1 MKIRYKKKRLRVNLF
16 IVIAWGV
23 LVVLTL
29 FFSSKRQWFDYVYFI
44 MLIFH
49 LAQYI
54 YENKKQY
61 LTIENGTISKN
72 LLFQTKK
79 MNLNEITQIKKF
91 AGDYILKSKL
101 EELTITTQI
110 IDADSLVDLNAA
122 LEQLEL
128 PADRTPFTRPID
140 INI

>member
-1 MKIRYKKKRLRVNLF
+1 MNIRYKKKRLRVNLF
-16 IVIAWGV
+16 ISIAWGV
-23 LVVLTL
+23 LVILTL
-29 FFSSKRQWFDYVYFI
+29 FFSSKRQWFDYTYFV
-44 MLIFH
+44 IFILY

-79 MNLNEITQIKKF
+79 MNLNQITQVKKF

-101 EELTITTQI
+101 EELTINTQI
-110 IDADSLVDLNAA
+110 IDEDSLADFDAVLSHLD
-122 LEQLEL
+122 L
-128 PADRTPFTRPID
+128 PADRTPFARPID

>member
-1 MKIRYKKKRLRVNLF
+1 
-16 IVIAWGV
+16 
-23 LVVLTL
+23 
-29 FFSSKRQWFDYVYFI
+29 